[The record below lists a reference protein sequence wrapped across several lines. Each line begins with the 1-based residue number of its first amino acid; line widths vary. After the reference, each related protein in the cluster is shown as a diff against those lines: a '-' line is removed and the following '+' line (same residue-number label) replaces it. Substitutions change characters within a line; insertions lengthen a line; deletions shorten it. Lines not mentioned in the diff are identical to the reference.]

1 MSGLQAI
8 KYARGKLDVLDQLRL
23 PHEFVYDD
31 VSTCEEAFDCI
42 KAMRVRGA
50 PAIAI
55 VAALALAVELEKKD
69 LQTTSSED
77 TVKYVHERLDYLM
90 KSRPTAVDL
99 SNAIRLLKFTV
110 DSAAKA
116 TDTEGQNGAD
126 QVREA
131 YIKAA
136 EKILDDDLHT
146 NLAIGRYGAEYLRR
160 QQAAIES
167 PASEI
172 DNPLYYTTSP
182 PDTQGAP
189 DQTYRKLSVLTHCN
203 TGSLATSGH
212 GTALGIIRSLHKMN
226 YLDHAYCTETRPYNQ
241 GARLTAFELVYEKIP
256 STLITDSMAG
266 ALFARMKKERN
277 ISAVIVGADRVA
289 RNGDTANKIG
299 TYSLAVLAKH
309 HGIKFIVAAPTTSI
323 DLYTKAGADIVIE
336 DRPQKELTQVSGAV
350 VGADGTVDVNNIARV
365 AVAHQGID
373 VWNPSFDVT
382 PNELI
387 DAVITERGEVVRG
400 PTGIFSFEH
409 VMPEQWKAIV
419 EQESNGSASA
429 VQAVSSV
436 ASITDSDEGTM
447 FKLEHI

>member
-1 MSGLQAI
+1 
-8 KYARGKLDVLDQLRL
+8 
-23 PHEFVYDD
+23 
-31 VSTCEEAFDCI
+31 
-42 KAMRVRGA
+42 
-50 PAIAI
+50 
-55 VAALALAVELEKKD
+55 
-69 LQTTSSED
+69 
-77 TVKYVHERLDYLM
+77 M

-99 SNAIRLLKFTV
+99 SNAIRLLKLTV
-110 DSAAKA
+110 GTAVKTAQA
-116 TDTEGQNGAD
+116 QNEETDGHSGAEI
-126 QVREA
+126 VREA

-160 QQAAIES
+160 QQPAIES
-167 PASEI
+167 PATEI
-172 DNPLYYTTSP
+172 ENPLYYTTSP

-266 ALFARMKKERN
+266 ALFARMKNERN

-299 TYSLAVLAKH
+299 TYSLAVLAKY

-323 DLYTKAGADIVIE
+323 DLYTKTGADIVIE

-350 VGADGTVDVNNIARV
+350 VGADGQVDVNNIARV
-365 AVAHQGID
+365 AVAHQEVD

-419 EQESNGSASA
+419 EQETNGSAGG

-436 ASITDSDEGTM
+436 ASVTESDDGTM

>member
-1 MSGLQAI
+1 M
-8 KYARGKLDVLDQLRL
+8 
-23 PHEFVYDD
+23 
-31 VSTCEEAFDCI
+31 
-42 KAMRVRGA
+42 
-50 PAIAI
+50 
-55 VAALALAVELEKKD
+55 AVEFANKKLSD
-69 LQTTSSED
+69 DAAIEVQ
-77 TVKYVHERLDYLM
+77 YVHDRLNYLQN
-90 KSRPTAVDL
+90 SRPTAVDL
-99 SNAIRLLKFTV
+99 SNAVRLLKLTV
-110 DSAAKA
+110 DSAGVAAKA
-116 TDTEGQNGAD
+116 IGELVTKETSGPVF
-126 QVREA
+126 VRDA

-160 QQAAIES
+160 QQLPVLS
-167 PASEI
+167 PAVEI
-172 DNPLYYTTSP
+172 TDPLYFTTSP
-182 PDTQGAP
+182 PGTQGAP
-189 DQTYRKLSVLTHCN
+189 DQTYRKISVLTHCN

-226 YLDHAYCTETRPYNQ
+226 YLDHAFCTETRPYNQ

-266 ALFARMKKERN
+266 ALFSRMKREKN

-299 TYSLAVLAKH
+299 TYSLAVLAKY

-323 DLYTKAGADIVIE
+323 DLYTKTGADIVIE
-336 DRPQKELTQVSGAV
+336 DRPQKELTQISGAV

-387 DAVITERGEVVRG
+387 DAVITERGEVVRSANG
-400 PTGIFSFEH
+400 AFSFEH
-409 VMPEQWKAIV
+409 VMPEAWKTVV
-419 EQESNGSASA
+419 ENEQNGKAEV
-429 VQAVSSV
+429 VQAVSSK
-436 ASITDSDEGTM
+436 ASVTDSEEGTM
-447 FKLEHI
+447 FKLEHL